1 MQKAPDHTGGLF
13 VAPQLKQTRQRV
25 CGGHDARR
33 KRTRFQIDSASSP
46 EIVGSPKATP
56 TAA

>member
-1 MQKAPDHTGGLF
+1 MLHAQ
-13 VAPQLKQTRQRV
+13 QTRQRV
-25 CGGHDARR
+25 WGGLDARR